1 MSHPNAAS
9 VNTISTDTFQSRQAP
24 NRIAAGDI
32 EFISTRVRSE
42 IHVEADV
49 ARERDESFADF
60 FAFPVLLGFGVPIRS
75 SLREKLG
82 SLNPINVR
90 GVQRRPM
97 SRESEKF
104 KVASAERKSPS
115 SRREK
120 DFNRRNCCGVGA
132 FRNRVRIVARPKGR
146 RRLMKV
152 KQ

>member
-9 VNTISTDTFQSRQAP
+9 VNTISTDTLQSLQAP

-32 EFISTRVRSE
+32 EFINTRARSE
-42 IHVEADV
+42 KQVEADV
-49 ARERDESFADF
+49 AREDDESFADF
-60 FAFPVLLGFGVPIRS
+60 LAFLVLLGFGVTI
-75 SLREKLG
+75 SLLWGKLG

-104 KVASAERKSPS
+104 KVASAERKRPS
-115 SRREK
+115 NSREK

-132 FRNRVRIVARPKGR
+132 FRNLVRIVAKAKGR